1 MCLGHEDNVD
11 LRAALRSG
19 DEAALNVAIDHA
31 LRLKPARHEFDLSVP
46 ATARHMSVTGG

>member
-1 MCLGHEDNVD
+1 MCLGHEEHVD

-19 DEAALNVAIDHA
+19 DDTALDTAIDRA
-31 LRLKPARHEFDLSVP
+31 LRLKPARHEFDLATP